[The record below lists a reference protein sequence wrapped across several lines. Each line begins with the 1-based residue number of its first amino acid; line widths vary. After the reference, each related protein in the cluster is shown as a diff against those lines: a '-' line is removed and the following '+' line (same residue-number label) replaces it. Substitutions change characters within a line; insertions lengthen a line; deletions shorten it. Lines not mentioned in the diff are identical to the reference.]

1 MSQVVLAGRDHD
13 ARLLSLDYLAELGDD
28 LVMAGAALSAGASAE
43 NVGVVELALRSA
55 RAILVDAIGEFKSL
69 PGEDGGAL

>member
-1 MSQVVLAGRDHD
+1 MTQVVPCRERD

-28 LVMAGAALSAGASAE
+28 LVMAGAALSAGASAN

-55 RAILVDAIGEFKSL
+55 RAVVVDAIGEFKSL
-69 PGEDGGAL
+69 PGEEEGAL

>member
-1 MSQVVLAGRDHD
+1 MTQVVPCRERD

-28 LVMAGAALSAGASAE
+28 LVMAGAALSAGASAN

-55 RAILVDAIGEFKSL
+55 RAVVVDAIGEFKLL
-69 PGEDGGAL
+69 PGEEEGAL